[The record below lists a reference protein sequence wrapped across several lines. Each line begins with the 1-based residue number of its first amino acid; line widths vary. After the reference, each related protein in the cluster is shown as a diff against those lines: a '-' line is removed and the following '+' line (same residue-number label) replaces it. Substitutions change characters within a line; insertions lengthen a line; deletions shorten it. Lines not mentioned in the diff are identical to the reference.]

1 MTMRPVALITGASSG
16 IGAALVR
23 VFAANGHDLAL
34 VSLPDAQLDILADDL
49 KLTTRPLTMAMD
61 LTDRDAGQR
70 VADALASAGLEPSVI
85 VNCAGFGLV
94 GAAAELDL
102 AKQLAMIELNVRVLA
117 ELSLRFSDSLIRHR
131 GGILNVAS
139 IAAFVPGPGIAVY
152 SASKAFVLSFS
163 EALHRELADHGVRVT
178 TLCAGPVQ
186 TPFLVQAGLNA
197 KLPRLLAAQSAEYVA
212 QQAYDGLVAGR
223 RRIVPGFRTRALT
236 MVLPFAPNSML
247 LRSSH
252 LFMQAMSQPPAG
264 QRASDSVPR
273 RGEFYR

>member
-1 MTMRPVALITGASSG
+1 MTMRPVVLLTGASSG

-34 VSLPDAQLDILADDL
+34 VSLPDPQLDILADDL
-49 KLTTRPLTMAMD
+49 KLTRRPLTLAVD

-70 VADALASAGLEPSVI
+70 VADTLAAADLEPSIV

-94 GAAAELDL
+94 GATAELDL
-102 AKQLAMIELNVRVLA
+102 AKQLAMIELNIRVLA

-139 IAAFVPGPGIAVY
+139 IAAFVPGPGIAIY
-152 SASKAFVLSFS
+152 NASKAFVLTFS

-186 TPFLVQAGLNA
+186 TPFLAQAGLHA
-197 KLPRLLAAQSAEYVA
+197 KLPPLLAVQSAEYVA
-212 QQAYDGLVAGR
+212 QQAYAGLMAGR
-223 RRIVPGFRTRALT
+223 RRVVPGFFNRALT
-236 MVLPFAPNSML
+236 MVLPLVPHAML

-252 LFMQAMSQPPAG
+252 LFMQAMSWPPS
-264 QRASDSVPR
+264 RKEDPNSVRR